1 LVGSED
7 SDIEGIVLGKEE
19 GCTLLLGD
27 IEGIFDGTTEG
38 SNVGI
43 SLFVS
48 VGAEDTCI
56 VGAKDGEKVG
66 ICVGG
71 LDGIVVFDG
80 TLDEEI
86 EGLTDGCVDNTCDGL
101 LD

>member
-48 VGAEDTCI
+48 VG
-56 VGAKDGEKVG
+56 EKIPV
-66 ICVGG
+66 
-71 LDGIVVFDG
+71 
-80 TLDEEI
+80 
-86 EGLTDGCVDNTCDGL
+86 
-101 LD
+101 

>member
-1 LVGSED
+1 
-7 SDIEGIVLGKEE
+7 
-19 GCTLLLGD
+19 
-27 IEGIFDGTTEG
+27 
-38 SNVGI
+38 
-43 SLFVS
+43 
-48 VGAEDTCI
+48 
-56 VGAKDGEKVG
+56 VG